1 MLDGLVEARLALEM
15 LNKDLLQ
22 NASAKVIMSSKS
34 IISSLIVKNIDKIV
48 EGKDT
53 RERDWYENVGYSA
66 STTGLIGI
74 SRDLRKL
81 GIDVK
86 LIVRMV
92 LSLHRFSYNGLDP
105 NLVDY
110 RNLNEVKEDL
120 VEVLK

>member
-1 MLDGLVEARLALEM
+1 VLDGLVEARLALEM